1 MDSSLPLNSHLVDGY
16 KILRY
21 DRPEKFKVKYN
32 KPGNGGGIAV
42 LFKENLI
49 VEKYNG
55 IKEDTEEILWVLVKG
70 CKGLLVGTVY
80 NTEYCE
86 LLKSKNENESIIE
99 QHLREVTATG
109 CDVCVLGD
117 FNIDLFE
124 KNKPKTKKTQ
134 NTFQKLWF
142 FKQNNI
148 PY

>member
-1 MDSSLPLNSHLVDGY
+1 MG
-16 KILRY
+16 
-21 DRPEKFKVKYN
+21 
-32 KPGNGGGIAV
+32 
-42 LFKENLI
+42 
-49 VEKYNG
+49 
-55 IKEDTEEILWVLVKG
+55 VLVKG

-124 KNKPKTKKTQ
+124 KNTPKTKKLKT
-134 NTFQKLWF
+134 L
-142 FKQNNI
+142 FKNYGFSNKI
-148 PY
+148 TSHTRVDSHSGRKSLLDHIWIRNSEKCLESGTVNGFGDHLGTYITLNK